1 MLRPGL
7 SITGGYGIMKF
18 PSEPALVRAE
28 CSFGVQRLLPLLD
41 AFSKEIEGVKSGQD
55 IEYIHRMR
63 VASRRL
69 RAALPLF
76 FSCIPEKKYR
86 VWLLEI
92 QKITRALG
100 EARDTDVQIAFITK
114 IIKKRQRAVEQ
125 KNPSTDYPV
134 RVKGDVESILL
145 LQLQKKRSKLQVAV
159 IKDLEKLTTSGIID
173 EMRTFFISQAPG
185 TTGVRKRSPPYA
197 IPMVAAGR
205 ISRRLD
211 IMLSYER
218 WVHNPDAVV
227 QHHAMR
233 IAAKKLRY
241 TMEVY
246 APLYRLGLKKYLT
259 RVKKVQEIL
268 GDLHDCDVW
277 IDMVMEIL
285 LKERSASPVKISA
298 KNNQIQ
304 RMTGYR
310 HFLSEREK
318 ERKRLYLR
326 YVRYW
331 DSLARVGTWDALRTN
346 LDQGRKRKFRLPATN
361 KEDEIRTSVSAL
373 AGQFPEVMAHSRK
386 VTDLALTIFDDL
398 TPLHQLGANERF
410 LLECTALLHDIGWKF
425 GHKGHSKRGAD
436 MIVSDE
442 YLPFDLH
449 ERAMIA
455 LVALAHRNTIR
466 FESFGLF
473 SLLTSKERDS
483 VMILA
488 SFIRIADGLDYLHH
502 GSVESIHCSAGP
514 DGVIM
519 EVSATQDTT
528 QELQRAAMKGDLF
541 IRVFNRH
548 LVIR

>member
-1 MLRPGL
+1 MTL
-7 SITGGYGIMKF
+7 
-18 PSEPALVRAE
+18 PSEPGQVRAE

-41 AFSKEIEGVKSGQD
+41 AFSKEIEGVESGQD

-86 VWLLEI
+86 VWMLEI

-114 IIKKRQRAVEQ
+114 IIKKRQRAVEH

-145 LQLQKKRSKLQVAV
+145 AQLQKKRLKLQVAV
-159 IKDLEKLTTSGIID
+159 IKDLEKLKTSGIID
-173 EMRTFFISQAPG
+173 EMRTFFISLAPG
-185 TTGVRKRSPPYA
+185 TQRTRKRSPPYA

-246 APLYRLGLKKYLT
+246 GPLYRLGLKKYLA
-259 RVKKVQEIL
+259 RVKKV
-268 GDLHDCDVW
+268 W
-277 IDMVMEIL
+277 IDTVMVIL
-285 LKERSASPVKISA
+285 LKERSASPVKISS

-304 RMTGYR
+304 RMSGYR

-331 DSLARVGTWDALRTN
+331 DSLVRAGIWDALRTT
-346 LDQGRKRKFRLPATN
+346 LDEGRKRKFKLPATN
-361 KEDEIRTSVSAL
+361 KEDEIRSSVSAL
-373 AGQFPEVMAHSRK
+373 SGQFPEGMAHSRK

-398 TPLHQLGANERF
+398 TSLHQMGAHERF
-410 LLECTALLHDIGWKF
+410 ILECTGLLHDISWKF
-425 GHKGHSKRGAD
+425 GHKGHSKRSAD
-436 MIVSDE
+436 MIVTDE
-442 YLPFDLH
+442 YLPLDLH
-449 ERAMIA
+449 DRAMIG

-466 FESFGLF
+466 FESQGLF

-483 VMILA
+483 VMMLA

-502 GSVESIHCSAGP
+502 GSVDSIHCRAGP

-519 EVSATQDTT
+519 EISATGDIRL
-528 QELQRAAMKGDLF
+528 ELQRAGMKGDLF
-541 IRVFNRH
+541 IRVFNRQ

>member
-1 MLRPGL
+1 MTLP
-7 SITGGYGIMKF
+7 T
-18 PSEPALVRAE
+18 EPELVRAE
-28 CSFGVQRLLPLLD
+28 CIFGVQRLLPLLD

-76 FSCIPEKKYR
+76 ESCIPEKKYG
-86 VWLLEI
+86 VWMLEI

-100 EARDTDVQIAFITK
+100 EARDTDVQIGFITK

-125 KNPSTDYPV
+125 QNPSTDYPV
-134 RVKGDVESILL
+134 RVKGDVETILL
-145 LQLQKKRSKLQVAV
+145 AQLAKRRSKLQVAV
-159 IKDLEKLTTSGIID
+159 IKDLEKLETSGIIHD
-173 EMRTFFISQAPG
+173 MRTFFISQAAG
-185 TTGVRKRSPPYA
+185 TRRTKIRSPPYA

-211 IMLSYER
+211 MMLSYER

-246 APLYRLGLKKYLT
+246 GPLYRLGLNKYLV
-259 RVKKVQEIL
+259 RVKKIQEIL

-277 IDMVMEIL
+277 IDTVMVIL
-285 LKERSASPVKISA
+285 LKERSASPVKISS

-304 RMTGYR
+304 RMSGYR

-331 DSLARVGTWDALRTN
+331 DSLARAAIWDALRKTLN
-346 LDQGRKRKFRLPATN
+346 EGRKRKFRLPATHD
-361 KEDEIRTSVSAL
+361 KQEIRSSVSAL
-373 AGQFPEVMAHSRK
+373 SGQFPEGMAHSRK
-386 VTDLALTIFDDL
+386 VTDLALTIFDNL
-398 TPLHQLGANERF
+398 TSLHQMGAHDRF
-410 LLECTALLHDIGWKF
+410 LLECTGLLHDIGWKF
-425 GHKGHSKRGAD
+425 GHKGHAKRSAD

-442 YLPFDLH
+442 HLPLDLH
-449 ERAMIA
+449 DRAIIG
-455 LVALAHRNTIR
+455 LVAQAHRNTIR
-466 FESFGLF
+466 FESQGFF

-483 VMILA
+483 AMMLA
-488 SFIRIADGLDYLHH
+488 SIIRIADGLDYLHN
-502 GSVESIHCSAGP
+502 GSVDSIHCSAGP
-514 DGVIM
+514 DSVIM
-519 EVSATQDTT
+519 EVSTT
-528 QELQRAAMKGDLF
+528 RDVRLELQRAVMRGDLF
-541 IRVFNRH
+541 IRVFNRQ

>member
-1 MLRPGL
+1 MIMPTEPG
-7 SITGGYGIMKF
+7 
-18 PSEPALVRAE
+18 LVRAE
-28 CSFGVQRLLPLLD
+28 CNFGVQRLLPLLD
-41 AFSKEIEGVKSGQD
+41 AFSQEIEGVKSGQD

-76 FSCIPEKKYR
+76 GSCIPEKKYR
-86 VWLLEI
+86 VWMLEI

-114 IIKKRQRAVEQ
+114 LIKKRQRTADE
-125 KNPSTDYPV
+125 KTPSTDYPV

-145 LQLQKKRSKLQVAV
+145 AQLQKKRSKLQVAV

-173 EMRTFFISQAPG
+173 EMRTFFISLTPG
-185 TTGVRKRSPPYA
+185 TRRTIKRSPPHA

-246 APLYRLGLKKYLT
+246 GPLYRLGLKKYLV

-277 IDMVMEIL
+277 IDTVMVIL
-285 LKERSASPVKISA
+285 LKERSASPVKISS

-304 RMTGYR
+304 RMSGYR

-331 DSLARVGTWDALRTN
+331 DSLVRAGIWENLRKT
-346 LDQGRKRKFRLPATN
+346 LEDGRKRKFRFPA
-361 KEDEIRTSVSAL
+361 KPGEDEIRSSVSAL
-373 AGQFPEVMAHSRK
+373 ARQFPEGMGHCRK
-386 VTDLALTIFDDL
+386 VTDLALSIFDDL
-398 TPLHQLGANERF
+398 LSLHQMGAHERF
-410 LLECTALLHDIGWKF
+410 LLECTGLLHDIGWKF
-425 GHKGHSKRGAD
+425 GHKGHSKRSAD
-436 MIVSDE
+436 MIISDE
-442 YLPFDLH
+442 HLALDLH
-449 ERAMIA
+449 DRAIIG
-455 LVALAHRNTIR
+455 LVAQAHRNNVR
-466 FESFGLF
+466 FESRGLF
-473 SLLTSKERDS
+473 SLLSSKERDS
-483 VMILA
+483 VMMLA

-502 GSVESIHCSAGP
+502 GSVDSIHCSAHP
-514 DGVIM
+514 DSVIM
-519 EVSATQDTT
+519 EISATGDVRL
-528 QELQRAAMKGDLF
+528 ELQRAGMKGDLF
-541 IRVFNRH
+541 IRVFNRQ

>member
-1 MLRPGL
+1 MTLPSDPG
-7 SITGGYGIMKF
+7 
-18 PSEPALVRAE
+18 LVRAE

-41 AFSKEIEGVKSGQD
+41 AFSKEIEGVESGQD

-86 VWLLEI
+86 VWMLEV

-114 IIKKRQRAVEQ
+114 IIKKRGRAVEQ

-145 LQLQKKRSKLQVAV
+145 MQLQKKRSKLQVAV
-159 IKDLEKLTTSGIID
+159 IKDLEKLKTSGIID
-173 EMRTFFISQAPG
+173 EMRAFFISQAPE
-185 TTGVRKRSPPYA
+185 TKRTRKRSPPYA

-246 APLYRLGLKKYLT
+246 GPLYRLGLKKYLD

-277 IDMVMEIL
+277 IDTVMVIL
-285 LKERSASPVKISA
+285 LKERSASPVKISS
-298 KNNQIQ
+298 KSNQIQ
-304 RMTGYR
+304 RMSGYR

-318 ERKRLYLR
+318 ERKRLYNR

-331 DSLARVGTWDALRTN
+331 DSLVRAGIWDDLKTT
-346 LDQGRKRKFRLPATN
+346 LDEGRKRKFRLPATN
-361 KEDEIRTSVSAL
+361 KKDEIRSSVSVL
-373 AGQFPEVMAHSRK
+373 ASQYPEGMAHSRK

-398 TPLHQLGANERF
+398 PTLHQMGPHERF
-410 LLECTALLHDIGWKF
+410 ILECTALLHDIGWKF
-425 GHKGHSKRGAD
+425 GHKGHSKRSAD

-442 YLPFDLH
+442 YLPLDLH
-449 ERAMIA
+449 DRAMIGLIA
-455 LVALAHRNTIR
+455 RAHSNTIR
-466 FESFGLF
+466 FESQGLF

-483 VMILA
+483 VMMLA

-502 GSVESIHCSAGP
+502 GSVDSIQCSAGP
-514 DGVIM
+514 DTVIM
-519 EVSATQDTT
+519 EISATGDVRL
-528 QELQRAAMKGDLF
+528 ELQRAGTKGDLF
-541 IRVFNRH
+541 IRVFNRQ

>member
-1 MLRPGL
+1 MTL
-7 SITGGYGIMKF
+7 
-18 PSEPALVRAE
+18 PSEPGLVRAE
-28 CSFGVQRLLPLLD
+28 CSFGVKRLLPLLD
-41 AFSKEIEGVKSGQD
+41 AFYNEIEGVESGQD

-86 VWLLEI
+86 VWMLEI

-145 LQLQKKRSKLQVAV
+145 AQLQKKRLKLQVEV
-159 IKDLEKLTTSGIID
+159 IKDLEKLKTSGIID

-185 TTGVRKRSPPYA
+185 TQRTRKRSPPYA

-205 ISRRLD
+205 ISRRLN

-218 WVHNPDAVV
+218 WVHNADAVV

-246 APLYRLGLKKYLT
+246 GPLYRLGLKKYLA

-277 IDMVMEIL
+277 IDTVMVIL
-285 LKERSASPVKISA
+285 LKERSASPVKISS

-304 RMTGYR
+304 RMSGYR

-331 DSLARVGTWDALRTN
+331 DSLVRAGIWDALRTT
-346 LDQGRKRKFRLPATN
+346 LDEGRKRKFRLPATN
-361 KEDEIRTSVSAL
+361 KKDEILSSVSAL
-373 AGQFPEVMAHSRK
+373 AGQFPEGMVHSRK
-386 VTDLALTIFDDL
+386 VTDIALKIFDDL
-398 TPLHQLGANERF
+398 SSLHQMGAHERF
-410 LLECTALLHDIGWKF
+410 ILECTALLHDIGWKS
-425 GHKGHSKRGAD
+425 GHKGHSKRSAD
-436 MIVSDE
+436 MIVTDE
-442 YLPFDLH
+442 YLPLDLH
-449 ERAMIA
+449 DRAMIGLIA
-455 LVALAHRNTIR
+455 QAHRNTIR
-466 FESFGLF
+466 FESQGLF
-473 SLLTSKERDS
+473 SILSSKERDS
-483 VMILA
+483 VMMLA

-502 GSVESIHCSAGP
+502 GSVDSIHCSAGP
-514 DGVIM
+514 DSVIM
-519 EVSATQDTT
+519 EISATGDVRL
-528 QELQRAAMKGDLF
+528 ELQRAGMKGDLF
-541 IRVFNRH
+541 IRVFNRQ

>member
-1 MLRPGL
+1 M
-7 SITGGYGIMKF
+7 TF
-18 PSEPALVRAE
+18 PSEPGQVRAE

-41 AFSKEIEGVKSGQD
+41 AFSKEIEGVESGQD

-86 VWLLEI
+86 VWMLEI

-114 IIKKRQRAVEQ
+114 LIKKRQRSADE
-125 KNPSTDYPV
+125 KTPSIDYPV

-159 IKDLEKLTTSGIID
+159 IKNLEKLKTSGIID

-185 TTGVRKRSPPYA
+185 TRMTRKRSHPYA

-246 APLYRLGLKKYLT
+246 GPLYRLGLKKYLA

-277 IDMVMEIL
+277 IDTVMVIL
-285 LKERSASPVKISA
+285 LKERSASPVKISS

-304 RMTGYR
+304 RMSGYR

-331 DSLARVGTWDALRTN
+331 DSLVRAGIWDALRTT
-346 LDQGRKRKFRLPATN
+346 LDEGRKRKFRLPATN
-361 KEDEIRTSVSAL
+361 KKDEIRSSVSAL
-373 AGQFPEVMAHSRK
+373 VGQFPEGMAHSRK
-386 VTDLALTIFDDL
+386 VTDLALTIFDEL
-398 TPLHQLGANERF
+398 SSLHQMGAHERF
-410 LLECTALLHDIGWKF
+410 ILECTGLLHDIGWKF
-425 GHKGHSKRGAD
+425 GHKGHSKRSAD

-442 YLPFDLH
+442 YLPLDLYD
-449 ERAMIA
+449 RAMIA

-466 FESFGLF
+466 FESQGLF
-473 SLLTSKERDS
+473 SLLSSKGRDS
-483 VMILA
+483 VMMLA

-502 GSVESIHCSAGP
+502 GSVDSIYCSAGP
-514 DGVIM
+514 DSVIM
-519 EVSATQDTT
+519 EISATGDVRL
-528 QELQRAAMKGDLF
+528 ELQRAGMRGDLF
-541 IRVFNRH
+541 IRVFNRQ

>member
-1 MLRPGL
+1 MTLPDEPGL
-7 SITGGYGIMKF
+7 VS
-18 PSEPALVRAE
+18 AE
-28 CSFGVQRLLPLLD
+28 CIFGVQRLLPLLD
-41 AFSKEIEGVKSGQD
+41 AFFREIEGVKSGQD

-76 FSCIPEKKYR
+76 CSCIPEKKYR
-86 VWLLEI
+86 VWMLEI

-114 IIKKRQRAVEQ
+114 LIKKRQRAADQ
-125 KNPSTDYPV
+125 KNSSTDYPV
-134 RVKGDVESILL
+134 KVKGDVESILL
-145 LQLQKKRSKLQVAV
+145 GQLQKKRSKLQVAV
-159 IKDLEKLTTSGIID
+159 IKDLEKLETSGIID
-173 EMRTFFISQAPG
+173 EMKTFFKSQAPATKG
-185 TTGVRKRSPPYA
+185 TKKRLHPYA
-197 IPMVAAGR
+197 IPMVAASR

-246 APLYRLGLKKYLT
+246 GPLYRLGLKKYLV
-259 RVKKVQEIL
+259 RVKKLQEIL

-277 IDMVMEIL
+277 IDTVMAIL
-285 LKERSASPVKISA
+285 LKERSASPIKMSS

-304 RMTGYR
+304 RMSGYR

-331 DSLARVGTWDALRTN
+331 DSLVRANLWDTLRKT
-346 LDQGRKRKFRLPATN
+346 LDNGRKRKFRFPAPRDKN
-361 KEDEIRTSVSAL
+361 EIRSSVSAL
-373 AGQFPEVMAHSRK
+373 ASQFPEGMAHSHK
-386 VTDLALTIFDDL
+386 VTHLALTIFDDL
-398 TPLHQLGANERF
+398 ASLHQMGAHERF
-410 LLECTALLHDIGWKF
+410 LLECTGLLHDIGWKF
-425 GHKGHSKRGAD
+425 GHKGHSRRSAD

-442 YLPFDLH
+442 HLALDLH
-449 ERAMIA
+449 DRAIIA
-455 LVALAHRNTIR
+455 LVALAHRNNVR
-466 FESFGLF
+466 FESRGLF
-473 SLLTSKERDS
+473 SLLSSKERDS
-483 VMILA
+483 VMMLA

-502 GSVESIHCSAGP
+502 GSVDSIHCSAGP
-514 DGVIM
+514 DWVIM
-519 EVSATQDTT
+519 EISATGDVRP
-528 QELQRAAMKGDLF
+528 ELQRAGMKGDLF
-541 IRVFNRH
+541 IRVFNRQ

>member
-1 MLRPGL
+1 MTL
-7 SITGGYGIMKF
+7 
-18 PSEPALVRAE
+18 PSEPGPVRAE

-41 AFSKEIEGVKSGQD
+41 AFSQEIEGVESGQD

-76 FSCIPEKKYR
+76 VSCIPEKKYR
-86 VWLLEI
+86 VWMLEI

-100 EARDTDVQIAFITK
+100 EARDTDVQIAFITR
-114 IIKKRQRAVEQ
+114 IIRKRQRAVEQ
-125 KNPSTDYPV
+125 KNSSTDYPV

-145 LQLQKKRSKLQVAV
+145 SQLQKKRSKLQVAV
-159 IKDLEKLTTSGIID
+159 IKDLEKLKTSGIID
-173 EMRTFFISQAPG
+173 QMRTFFISQAPG
-185 TTGVRKRSPPYA
+185 TLKTRKRSPPYA

-246 APLYRLGLKKYLT
+246 GPLYRLGLKKYLA

-277 IDMVMEIL
+277 IDTVMVIL
-285 LKERSASPVKISA
+285 LKERSASPVKISS

-304 RMTGYR
+304 RMSGYR

-331 DSLARVGTWDALRTN
+331 DSLVRAGTWDALRQT
-346 LDQGRKRKFRLPATN
+346 LTEGRKRKFTLPATH
-361 KEDEIRTSVSAL
+361 KEDEIRSSVSAL
-373 AGQFPEVMAHSRK
+373 AGQFPEGMAHSRK

-398 TPLHQLGANERF
+398 TSLHQMGAHERF
-410 LLECTALLHDIGWKF
+410 ILECTALLHDIGWKF
-425 GHKGHSKRGAD
+425 GHKGHSKRSAD

-449 ERAMIA
+449 DRAMIA

-473 SLLTSKERDS
+473 SLLSSKERDS
-483 VMILA
+483 VMMLA

-502 GSVESIHCSAGP
+502 GSVDSMCCSAGP

-519 EVSATQDTT
+519 ELSSTQDTAR
-528 QELQRAAMKGDLF
+528 ELQRAGMKGDLF
-541 IRVFNRH
+541 TRVFNRH